1 MDIVLL
7 CSYLVVIVR
16 VIVRVSF
23 LTTIYQF
30 PFERLAV
37 FYPVVYYYVRSSINV
52 QKYFKPSYFMRYN
65 SEIRIAALLI
75 IMIIINIIALQTCY
89 SSIPRLTGYKP
100 CRKWPYLIP
109 GVSPIKLDI

>member
-1 MDIVLL
+1 MGWIVYGGWILS
-7 CSYLVVIVR
+7 CSVRYLVVIVR
-16 VIVRVSF
+16 AIVRVSF

-65 SEIRIAALLI
+65 SGTRIAALCI
-75 IMIIINIIALQTCY
+75 CCD
-89 SSIPRLTGYKP
+89 G
-100 CRKWPYLIP
+100 
-109 GVSPIKLDI
+109 